1 MRLFGLLVLYTALS
15 LGANATL
22 AQGLDFSPY
31 LIGDMEK
38 LVPAAA
44 PTALGIATLIDEA
57 NAPRGLEEFKGKVLL
72 VNFWATWCAPCRKEL
87 GALDRLQAELGGD
100 RFQVVTIATGRNPI
114 PAIQK
119 LFAEE
124 KITGLPILRD
134 PDQSFSRA
142 SGVLA
147 LPVTL
152 IVDRDGNEIARL
164 LGDATWDGPE
174 AKALIAALVSSP

>member
-1 MRLFGLLVLYTALS
+1 MKHRMSVPIFG
-15 LGANATL
+15 
-22 AQGLDFSPY
+22 
-31 LIGDMEK
+31 
-38 LVPAAA
+38 
-44 PTALGIATLIDEA
+44 
-57 NAPRGLEEFKGKVLL
+57 VLL
-72 VNFWATWCAPCRKEL
+72 LLLSIGAVSAQAVDCPEL
-87 GALDRLQAELGGD
+87 VKRALTAVANVCTTLGRNEACYGNDRLQAELGGD